1 MLMAA
6 LTTAILREAAKRGIK
21 LIDEF
26 LNPDVLVT
34 LIPSE
39 NTIKRGAVLW
49 QGVDDQLNE
58 DDFAGTEAVFFINDA
73 GNKKKKSHRLM
84 ACYSSIL
91 GKIIIRHVGSS
102 TVLSGQSRDG
112 GCCGGLSQGR
122 EEGCCRG

>member
-21 LIDEF
+21 LLDEF
-26 LNPDVLVT
+26 LYPDVLVT

-73 GNKKKKSHRLM
+73 GNKKKKTIVSWPVTQVSLANSLFVM
-84 ACYSSIL
+84 L
-91 GKIIIRHVGSS
+91 
-102 TVLSGQSRDG
+102 VLQPY
-112 GCCGGLSQGR
+112 
-122 EEGCCRG
+122 